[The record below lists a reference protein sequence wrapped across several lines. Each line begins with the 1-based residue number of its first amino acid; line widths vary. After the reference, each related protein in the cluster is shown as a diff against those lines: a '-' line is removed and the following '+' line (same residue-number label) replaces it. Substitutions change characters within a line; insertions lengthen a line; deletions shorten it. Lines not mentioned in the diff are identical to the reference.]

1 MTGKENDWI
10 TLHRVRFET
19 PKDGTDAPLSGP
31 DRAKAWRFYPSSPQ
45 NEKGLR
51 SNVSDVWG
59 GFGLYDSRDAAE
71 ADLADMG
78 NLAWMERTVER
89 WQALAVPIN
98 HHGTTNWRG
107 ELSDST
113 ISCAATD
120 PSGRLV
126 ALTSAGYTDPGPD
139 DLPRISDFL
148 TNVDRVTQ
156 FYRSLPGNLVA
167 DVFAGAGVD
176 GPMARRCQFG
186 WMIQACAQRPTR
198 AACTKSKWTDTTSP
212 RCLIEVRGRAPVLSP
227 AKAIGTAEIRR
238 SDRLFGCGDR

>member
-19 PKDGTDAPLSGP
+19 PSDGTGAPLSGP

-51 SNVSDVWG
+51 SNVSDIWG
-59 GFGLYDSRDAAE
+59 GFGLYDTRDAAE

-113 ISCAATD
+113 LSCAATD

-126 ALTSAGYTDPGPD
+126 VLTSAGYTDPGPD

-176 GPMARRCQFG
+176 GHDGATMSIWVDDASMRAAAYKSGLHKEQMDRHNQSAMFDRSS
-186 WMIQACAQRPTR
+186 WTR
-198 AACTKSKWTDTTSP
+198 ARIVASEGNWD
-212 RCLIEVRGRAPVLSP
+212 GRNP
-227 AKAIGTAEIRR
+227 A
-238 SDRLFGCGDR
+238 L